1 MDTLIITGA
10 STSGCVRATA
20 VDALQYGFRP
30 VIPREAVGDRNE
42 QAHEANLYDVDA
54 KYGDVVFVG
63 EMIGYLQELG
73 TAQAR

>member
-1 MDTLIITGA
+1 M
-10 STSGCVRATA
+10 
-20 VDALQYGFRP
+20 
-30 VIPREAVGDRNE
+30 GDRNE